1 MKSMNEKMKKLQ
13 KAFREIEF
21 KFSNDDV
28 MQYMIAKYITE
39 KIKEVRQ
46 RRVEK
51 TFKVNAEKICKYF
64 NFQYSQIENA
74 FYEIKTDFKDL
85 RELEKYSYDLVAEFE
100 SYSNEEEIKKRNYF
114 KEVLKQELQEHKD
127 VLSYEVKNLFQEV
140 IKDID
145 ELSYEQFRTV
155 VELLIKYTNVA

>member
-1 MKSMNEKMKKLQ
+1 MNEKVTKLREALKK
-13 KAFREIEF
+13 IEF
-21 KFSNDDV
+21 KYSKEDV

-85 RELEKYSYDLVAEFE
+85 RELEKYSYDLVTEFE
-100 SYSNEEEIKKRNYF
+100 SYSNEKENEIRTNF
-114 KEVLKQELQEHKD
+114 KDNLRQHLVEYKD
-127 VLSYEVKNLFQEV
+127 EISTEKKNLLQRV
-140 IKDID
+140 IKDTD
-145 ELSYEQFRTV
+145 ELSYEQFRALV
-155 VELLIKYTNVA
+155 KSLFIKYSNVA